1 MRKLQSTGGA
11 SVREQKAAALDALIR
26 QEIDRKR
33 AADAVKTARLKA
45 LRLAR
50 DAAENGAAPDT
61 TTAAA
66 EDTKPA
72 AEADTKPTAQEDE
85 TPK

>member
-50 DAAENGAAPDT
+50 DAAENPAAPDT
-61 TTAAA
+61 ATAA